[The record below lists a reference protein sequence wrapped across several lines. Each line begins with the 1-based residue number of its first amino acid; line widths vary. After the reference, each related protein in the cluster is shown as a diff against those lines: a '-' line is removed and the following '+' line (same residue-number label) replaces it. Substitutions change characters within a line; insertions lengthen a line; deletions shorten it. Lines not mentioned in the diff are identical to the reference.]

1 MNDVAIISVARTPIT
16 GRSRALSGY
25 GAETLAGNTLRALR
39 EMSGISPDAVVL
51 GNCTGPGGNVGRMS
65 ALAAGFGTDCVGWG
79 LDAQCGSGMLAV
91 MQAVQ
96 HVACTGQMVA
106 AGGTESASTA
116 PVRSINGEAFERAPF
131 APEGFPDPDMIEAAD
146 HLAAQRGISRARQDE
161 FAVRS
166 HALTLSSAEFV
177 GEELISLR
185 HPESGNTIVDDG
197 PRKLTPH
204 TTSRFSP
211 VRTEPRASV
220 TPVSAARISDGAAAV
235 LLRPE
240 SQASGPRWVIRGSA
254 MTGGDPALPGILP
267 VSAIRGA
274 LKASGMGL
282 ERIAAV
288 EIVEAF
294 AAQTLAV
301 ADDLGLAVGGHID
314 PRVNAWGG
322 ALALGHPWGASGA
335 VALVRL
341 AHRLR
346 REGPGAVGVAA
357 CAIGGGMGTAMMLEY
372 VE

>member
-1 MNDVAIISVARTPIT
+1 
-16 GRSRALSGY
+16 
-25 GAETLAGNTLRALR
+25 
-39 EMSGISPDAVVL
+39 
-51 GNCTGPGGNVGRMS
+51 
-65 ALAAGFGTDCVGWG
+65 
-79 LDAQCGSGMLAV
+79 
-91 MQAVQ
+91 
-96 HVACTGQMVA
+96 
-106 AGGTESASTA
+106 
-116 PVRSINGEAFERAPF
+116 
-131 APEGFPDPDMIEAAD
+131 
-146 HLAAQRGISRARQDE
+146 
-161 FAVRS
+161 
-166 HALTLSSAEFV
+166 
-177 GEELISLR
+177 
-185 HPESGNTIVDDG
+185 
-197 PRKLTPH
+197 
-204 TTSRFSP
+204 
-211 VRTEPRASV
+211 
-220 TPVSAARISDGAAAV
+220 
-235 LLRPE
+235 
-240 SQASGPRWVIRGSA
+240 

-282 ERIAAV
+282 ERLAAV